1 MVLEMLHVGSGR
13 SAGVHD
19 LDQLLEAT
27 NERIPTK
34 LRHLCRAIGG
44 HVPCLSIRIDNG
56 PRDSVSVL
64 RECSGWHF
72 DVYRLESVP
81 TERTPEFRLVLPLY
95 DASLGGLHQYSHVP
109 GNVPQLCS
117 VVVTLLNYNVM

>member
-19 LDQLLEAT
+19 LDQLLETT

-72 DVYRLESVP
+72 DVYRPDLKTCDAGNTASRAPVFFWSSVFFP
-81 TERTPEFRLVLPLY
+81 QCFFYFFFFTITCRT
-95 DASLGGLHQYSHVP
+95 DAHAS
-109 GNVPQLCS
+109 
-117 VVVTLLNYNVM
+117 TRFI